1 MTDQGTNREPPRINL
16 DNLTSPSPA
25 KAGAPEDVPAAPTDA
40 DAPPKLKLHRP
51 AGQPPA
57 PHVTMAQKKK
67 ETTRIDLSEAQP
79 KTPPPAPKPPT
90 APIPLKLVTAKKAK
104 EETTRI
110 DLSEAK
116 PPAPTAAQE
125 PTGIQEDVP
134 KDVTDAAKMKTIKI
148 EAIDESDESL
158 EDVYKAAMERTQR
171 VSLDEKQVDTAA
183 LEKAEAR
190 EAEKKATA
198 RVNLKEFISKEDEQE
213 MLKKRTLA
221 LDDSAVVA
229 PPKRKSGTIRI
240 EPASTAQIEAMG
252 LQAPPP
258 DLDES
263 RKSETAR
270 IEVPREAAGATKPPS
285 QRKTIRIKR
294 PDGTSAVKPMPV
306 ARAPAGAEPTFKVSE
321 SAEEQEETAG
331 TLFTVLTLVATIV
344 VLVLLYVLTA
354 TLYPG
359 VPFPG
364 RLV

>member
-1 MTDQGTNREPPRINL
+1 MTDQGTDREPPRINL
-16 DNLTSPSPA
+16 DDLTSPAQP
-25 KAGAPEDVPAAPTDA
+25 KADVPEDLLAAPTGS
-40 DAPPKLKLHRP
+40 DAPPKLKLQR
-51 AGQPPA
+51 PA

-67 ETTRIDLSEAQP
+67 ETTRIDLSDAQP
-79 KTPPPAPKPPT
+79 KTPPPAPKPPA
-90 APIPLKLVTAKKAK
+90 APIPLKLVTSKKAK

-116 PPAPTAAQE
+116 PPAPTAEQE
-125 PTGIQEDVP
+125 EQPAGIQESVP
-134 KDVTDAAKMKTIKI
+134 KDVADAAKMKTIKI
-148 EAIDESDESL
+148 DAIDDSDESL
-158 EDVYKAAMERTQR
+158 EDVYKAALERTQR

-270 IEVPREAAGATKPPS
+270 IEVPRDAVGTTKPPS

-294 PDGTSAVKPMPV
+294 PDGTSAVKPMPI
-306 ARAPAGAEPTFKVSE
+306 ARAPAREEPKFTASE
-321 SAEEQEETAG
+321 AGEEQEESAG
-331 TLFTVLTLVATIV
+331 TLFTVLALVATLV